1 MYFYVLDGEKIEIVH
16 PIPEIVIEEKEMSK
30 FNSVSTGARKTVN
43 KSGHV
48 AYSMNVRDK
57 LTHMVLTTMFGEP
70 KFYGDNSNE
79 LVQLAKIVD
88 PVFLANL
95 AVYAR
100 REMNMRSVS
109 HVLTAVLAN
118 RVDGKPFVRAVC
130 NDVIV
135 RADDM
140 TEIMSCYIGM
150 FGKPIPNAL
159 KKGLADKILDFN
171 EYALAKY
178 KGSNK
183 DLKMR
188 DLFRIVHPKAKSAEQ
203 NDLFGRVMNDSLET
217 PVTWETELSVNRFGE
232 SKKKL
237 WENLIENDH
246 LGYMAMLR
254 NLRNIYSAGVSKKH
268 LDMVHTKLSDREE
281 VLRSKQLPFRFYSAY
296 NLLQREGLLTSA
308 RIDVLETALEHSIS
322 NLEQIKGKTLLAIDV
337 SGSMQSTISFRSEV
351 RCSQI
356 ATLFASMA
364 NQLCEEA
371 VVVSFDTRL
380 NTLAMSTRGG
390 IISNA
395 EKIKVNGGG
404 TNLKLPLEYLLQNKD
419 MTFDRM
425 IMFSD
430 NEINS
435 GPYRSRSYASTCQP
449 LADKYRKERN
459 EDFWVHAVDLQGY
472 GTQQFMGS
480 KTNLIA
486 GWSEKVLEFI
496 NLSEEGVGTLV
507 DKIAGYRN
515 Y

>member
-1 MYFYVLDGEKIEIVH
+1 
-16 PIPEIVIEEKEMSK
+16 MSK
-30 FNSVSTGARKTVN
+30 FNTVSTGTRKTKN
-43 KSGHV
+43 KSGHI
-48 AYSMNVRDK
+48 AYSMNVRDR
-57 LTHMVLTTMFGEP
+57 LTNMVLTTMFGEP

-79 LVQLAKIVD
+79 LVKLAKIVD
-88 PVFLANL
+88 SAFLANL

-109 HVLTAVLAN
+109 HVLTAVLAS
-118 RVDGKPFVRAVC
+118 RSDGKQYVRSVC
-130 NDVIV
+130 KDVVV

-140 TEIMSCYIGM
+140 TEIMSCYISM
-150 FGKPIPNAL
+150 FGKPIPNSL
-159 KKGLADKILDFN
+159 KKGLADKIPEFS

-183 DLKMR
+183 TLKMR
-188 DLFRIVHPKAKSAEQ
+188 DLFCIVHPKARSVEQ
-203 NDLFGRVMNDSLET
+203 NIIFGHVLNGTLAT
-217 PVTWETELSVNRFGE
+217 PITWETQLPKRGNNKEVWE
-232 SKKKL
+232 S
-237 WENLIENDH
+237 LIDNDQ

-254 NLRNIYSAGVSKKH
+254 NLKNIYSAGVSKACLTK
-268 LDMVHTKLSDREE
+268 VHDKLSSREE
-281 VLRSKQLPFRFYSAY
+281 VLKSKQLPFRFYSAY
-296 NLLQREGLLTSA
+296 NQLQRDGLLTSA
-308 RIDVLETALEHSIS
+308 RINVLETALEHSIS
-322 NLEQIKGKTLLAIDV
+322 NLEQIKGTTLIAIDV
-337 SGSMQSTISFRSEV
+337 SGSMQSTISSKSEV

-364 NQLCEEA
+364 NKLCEEA

-380 NTLAMSTRGG
+380 NVLAMSTRGG

-395 EKIKVNGGG
+395 EKINVNGGG
-404 TNLKLPLEYLLQNKD
+404 TNLTLPLEYLLQNKG

-430 NEINS
+430 NEIN
-435 GPYRSRSYASTCQP
+435 YRGWSRDFNQTCQP

-459 EDFWVHAVDLQGY
+459 EYFWVHAVDLQGY
-472 GTQQFMGS
+472 GTQQFIGA

-496 NLSEEGVGTLV
+496 NLSEQGVTTLV
-507 DKIAGYRN
+507 DKIARYKN